1 MNDTPTQPQAEPAT
15 RKAPRR
21 SMRQQAAD
29 LGARIA
35 ALPPRQRW
43 AIVAIVV
50 LLGFIAVDD
59 LLWEPAR
66 RWSGEADRIAQALQ
80 RGERRGASVTT
91 ELKRAVGTFGAVE
104 PPADAA
110 RGREQLAESINE
122 VAKRHKVSGYSYEAR
137 VGSRL
142 KDPDAQALGPAIDRL
157 QAEVR
162 FETTAEELPSLIADL
177 ESHPGIEMVSALRV
191 TRNEQS
197 RKIAVQATI
206 EAWTLSA
213 GGRQR

>member
-1 MNDTPTQPQAEPAT
+1 MNETPKQPQAEPAT
-15 RKAPRR
+15 RSAPRR
-21 SMRQQAAD
+21 SVRQQAAD
-29 LGARIA
+29 LGARFA

-43 AIVAIVV
+43 AIGAVAV
-50 LLGFIAVDD
+50 LLGFLAVDD
-59 LLWEPAR
+59 LLWTPAR
-66 RWSGEADRIAQALQ
+66 QWAGEADRIAQALQ
-80 RGERRGASVTT
+80 RGARRNSSVTT
-91 ELKRAVGTFGAVE
+91 DLKRAVGTFGAVE
-104 PPADAA
+104 PPGDAA

-142 KDPDAQALGPAIDRL
+142 KDPDAQVLGPAIDRL

-162 FETTAEELPSLIADL
+162 FETTAEELPALIADL
-177 ESHPGIEMVSALRV
+177 ESHPGIEMVSALRI

-197 RKIAVQATI
+197 RKVAVQATI

>member
-1 MNDTPTQPQAEPAT
+1 VNDTPRQPQAQPAT
-15 RKAPRR
+15 RNAPRR
-21 SMRQQAAD
+21 SLRQQAAD
-29 LGARIA
+29 HGARIG

-43 AIVAIVV
+43 AIAAVVV
-50 LLGFIAVDD
+50 LLGSIAVDD
-59 LLWEPAR
+59 LLWAPAR
-66 RWSGEADRIAQALQ
+66 HWAGEADRIAQALQ
-80 RGERRGASVTT
+80 RGAKRSASVTT
-91 ELKRAVGTFGAVE
+91 ELKRAVGTFGEVE

-142 KDPDAQALGPAIDRL
+142 KDPDAQVLGPAIDRL

-162 FETTAEELPSLIADL
+162 FETTAEALPALVADL
-177 ESHPGIEMVSALRV
+177 ESHPGIELVSALRI

>member
-1 MNDTPTQPQAEPAT
+1 MNETPKQPQAEPAT
-15 RKAPRR
+15 RSAPRR
-21 SMRQQAAD
+21 SVRQQAAD
-29 LGARIA
+29 LGARFA

-43 AIVAIVV
+43 AIGAVAV

-59 LLWEPAR
+59 LLWTPAR
-66 RWSGEADRIAQALQ
+66 NWAGEADRIAQALQ
-80 RGERRGASVTT
+80 RGARRSSSVTT
-91 ELKRAVGTFGAVE
+91 DLKRAVGTFGAVE
-104 PPADAA
+104 PPGDAA

-142 KDPDAQALGPAIDRL
+142 KDPDAQVLGPAIDRL

-162 FETTAEELPSLIADL
+162 FETTAEELPALVADL
-177 ESHPGIEMVSALRV
+177 ESHPGIELVSALRI

>member
-1 MNDTPTQPQAEPAT
+1 VNDTPRQPQAQPAT
-15 RKAPRR
+15 RNAPRR
-21 SMRQQAAD
+21 SLRQQAAD
-29 LGARIA
+29 LGARIG

-43 AIVAIVV
+43 AIAAVVV
-50 LLGFIAVDD
+50 LLGSIAVDD
-59 LLWEPAR
+59 LLWAPAR
-66 RWSGEADRIAQALQ
+66 HWAGEADRIAQALQ
-80 RGERRGASVTT
+80 RGAKRSASVTT
-91 ELKRAVGTFGAVE
+91 ELKRAVGTFGEVE

-142 KDPDAQALGPAIDRL
+142 KDPDAQVLGPAIDRL

-162 FETTAEELPSLIADL
+162 FETTAEALPALVADL
-177 ESHPGIEMVSALRV
+177 ESHPGIELVSALRI

>member
-1 MNDTPTQPQAEPAT
+1 VNETPKQPQAEPAT
-15 RKAPRR
+15 RSAPRR
-21 SMRQQAAD
+21 SVRQQAAD
-29 LGARIA
+29 LGARFA

-43 AIVAIVV
+43 AIGAVAV
-50 LLGFIAVDD
+50 LLGFLAVDD
-59 LLWEPAR
+59 LLWTPAR
-66 RWSGEADRIAQALQ
+66 NWAGEADRIAQALQ
-80 RGERRGASVTT
+80 RGARRSSSVTT
-91 ELKRAVGTFGAVE
+91 DLKRAVGTFGAVE
-104 PPADAA
+104 PPGDAA

-142 KDPDAQALGPAIDRL
+142 KDPDAQVLGPAIDRL

-162 FETTAEELPSLIADL
+162 FETTAEELPALVADL
-177 ESHPGIEMVSALRV
+177 ESHPGIELVSALRI

>member
-1 MNDTPTQPQAEPAT
+1 VNDTPRQPQAQPAT
-15 RKAPRR
+15 RNAPRR
-21 SMRQQAAD
+21 SLRQQAAD
-29 LGARIA
+29 LGARIG

-43 AIVAIVV
+43 AIAAVVV
-50 LLGFIAVDD
+50 LLGSIAVDD
-59 LLWEPAR
+59 LLWAPAR
-66 RWSGEADRIAQALQ
+66 HWAGEADRIAQALQ
-80 RGERRGASVTT
+80 RGAKRSASVTT
-91 ELKRAVGTFGAVE
+91 ELKRAVGTFGEVE

-142 KDPDAQALGPAIDRL
+142 KDPDAQVLGPAIDRL

-162 FETTAEELPSLIADL
+162 FETTAEALPALVADL
-177 ESHPGIEMVSALRV
+177 ESHPGIELVSALRI
-191 TRNEQS
+191 TRTEQS

>member
-1 MNDTPTQPQAEPAT
+1 MNDTPRQPQAEPAT
-15 RKAPRR
+15 RSAPRR
-21 SMRQQAAD
+21 SLRQQGAD

-35 ALPPRQRW
+35 ALPARQRW
-43 AIVAIVV
+43 AIGAVVV
-50 LLGFIAVDD
+50 LLGFLAVDD
-59 LLWEPAR
+59 LLWAPAR
-66 RWSGEADRIAQALQ
+66 HWAGEADRIAQALQ
-80 RGERRGASVTT
+80 RGARRSSSVTT
-91 ELKRAVGTFGAVE
+91 DLKRAVGTFGAVE
-104 PPADAA
+104 PPGDAA

-142 KDPDAQALGPAIDRL
+142 KDPDSQVLGPAIDRL

-162 FETTAEELPSLIADL
+162 FETTAEELPALVADL
-177 ESHPGIEMVSALRV
+177 ESHPGIELVSALRI

>member
-1 MNDTPTQPQAEPAT
+1 MNDTPRQPQAEPAT
-15 RKAPRR
+15 RSAPRR
-21 SMRQQAAD
+21 SLRQQGED

-35 ALPPRQRW
+35 ALPARQRW
-43 AIVAIVV
+43 AIGAVVV
-50 LLGFIAVDD
+50 LLGFLAVDD
-59 LLWEPAR
+59 LLWAPAR
-66 RWSGEADRIAQALQ
+66 HWAGEADRIAQALQ
-80 RGERRGASVTT
+80 RGARRNASVTT

-104 PPADAA
+104 PPGDAA

-142 KDPDAQALGPAIDRL
+142 KDPDSQVLGPAIDRL

-162 FETTAEELPSLIADL
+162 FETTAEELPALVADL
-177 ESHPGIEMVSALRV
+177 ESHPGIEMVSALRI

>member
-1 MNDTPTQPQAEPAT
+1 V
-15 RKAPRR
+15 
-21 SMRQQAAD
+21 RQQAAD
-29 LGARIA
+29 LGARFA

-43 AIVAIVV
+43 AIGAVAV
-50 LLGFIAVDD
+50 LLGFLAVDD
-59 LLWEPAR
+59 LLWTPAR
-66 RWSGEADRIAQALQ
+66 HWAGEADRIAQALQ
-80 RGERRGASVTT
+80 RGAQRSSSVTT
-91 ELKRAVGTFGAVE
+91 DLKRAVGTFGAVE
-104 PPADAA
+104 PPGDAA

-142 KDPDAQALGPAIDRL
+142 KDPDAQVLGPAIDRL

-162 FETTAEELPSLIADL
+162 FETTAEALPALVADL
-177 ESHPGIEMVSALRV
+177 ESHPGIELVSALRI